1 MDFAKRGAFIEH
13 CRNTHRMNI
22 KMASSANKPAP
33 VAPTPPK
40 PEIVTPQV
48 PVQAAVSGT
57 GSTGYKCDYCPK
69 SFANRSNK
77 NRHMLLSCE
86 VARPQMRQ
94 RGENGGGSGM
104 MAQTQVLI
112 FGKLHVVLHMI
123 SQEFLLYTFLRTGEH
138 ILLEFLDKFRFFLHE
153 FFRKC

>member
-1 MDFAKRGAFIEH
+1 MTVPVPKTAANRLPNPPRADVVNPKNKHCAPCNMDFAKRGAFIEH

-22 KMASSANKPAP
+22 KMASSANKSAP

-40 PEIVTPQV
+40 PEMVTPQV
-48 PVQAAVSGT
+48 PVQTPVSGT

-94 RGENGGGSGM
+94 RGENGGGGGGGM
-104 MAQTQVLI
+104 MAQQQVLN
-112 FGKLHVVLHMI
+112 
-123 SQEFLLYTFLRTGEH
+123 S
-138 ILLEFLDKFRFFLHE
+138 
-153 FFRKC
+153 C